1 MAAPSPRTRVVR
13 LDSALLV
20 TIDGPAGTGKS
31 SVALALS
38 RRLRASF
45 LDTGAMYRAA
55 ALVTIQQGID
65 PTNEAMV
72 ASAVDRADIGFDW
85 DQDPPM
91 VMAMGKPVGALI
103 REPEV
108 TRLVSPIAT
117 HALLRARMVER
128 QRAVANLR
136 PRLVTEGRDQG
147 TAVFPDATVKIYL
160 DAHPAVRAGRRAIQL
175 ANAGQAAELS
185 LILRDILERDWRDEH
200 RAADPLRPAS
210 DAVLVDTSLMTKEG
224 VVDELDRIVRART

>member
-1 MAAPSPRTRVVR
+1 
-13 LDSALLV
+13 
-20 TIDGPAGTGKS
+20 
-31 SVALALS
+31 
-38 RRLRASF
+38 
-45 LDTGAMYRAA
+45 
-55 ALVTIQQGID
+55 
-65 PTNEAMV
+65 
-72 ASAVDRADIGFDW
+72 VDRADIGFDW

-91 VMAMGKPVGALI
+91 VMAMGKAVGTLI

-128 QRAVANLR
+128 QRAVAKLR

-185 LILRDILERDWRDEH
+185 LILRDILERDWRDEN
-200 RAADPLRPAS
+200 RAADPLKPAP
-210 DAVLVDTSLMTKEG
+210 DAVLVDTSGMTKEG
-224 VVDELDRIVRART
+224 VVDELDKIVRART

>member
-13 LDSALLV
+13 LDSPLLV

-55 ALVTIQQGID
+55 ALVTIQQKID
-65 PTNEAMV
+65 PTDEAKV
-72 ASAVDRADIGFDW
+72 VSAVDRADIGFDW

-91 VMAMGKPVGALI
+91 VMAMGKAVGTLI

-128 QRAVANLR
+128 QRAVAKLR

-185 LILRDILERDWRDEH
+185 LILRDILERDWRDEN
-200 RAADPLRPAS
+200 RAADPLKPAP
-210 DAVLVDTSLMTKEG
+210 DAVLVDTSGMTKEG
-224 VVDELDRIVRART
+224 VVDELDKIVRART